1 VSYVDL
7 SIFQMI
13 AGLRY
18 AFPHAMA
25 KAETTYPRLLAVYER
40 IKSRPRI
47 ADYLSSERRLPFNR
61 QGIFRYYPQL
71 DE

>member
-1 VSYVDL
+1 
-7 SIFQMI
+7 
-13 AGLRY
+13 
-18 AFPHAMA
+18 MA